1 MRVCRQGVF
10 DNMHWSICLSQSQ
23 AVVNQC
29 RHADSSL
36 HARPMS
42 EHVVIKGTKM
52 DEGLKL
58 ILIPRVVTWLSALC
72 THSTNDHS
80 QARKEQE
87 KYMTSYIHRAS
98 CYSPQI
104 PPPLHTD
111 TLTNNM

>member
-23 AVVNQC
+23 AAVNQC

-58 ILIPRVVTWLSALC
+58 ILKAQSSNIAISAVY
-72 THSTNDHS
+72 T
-80 QARKEQE
+80 Q
-87 KYMTSYIHRAS
+87 Y
-98 CYSPQI
+98 
-104 PPPLHTD
+104 
-111 TLTNNM
+111 